1 MYSFQTGAGK
11 RKNKQTV
18 RILSVVI
25 FVLVIALAGVTFSYI
40 RVSGGSR
47 TTNDALMARATSE
60 ANEAQSAVYRLTQS
74 SGTNTMTL
82 LANVRSHIYALQCL
96 NTLASNIYGAGTI
109 IVDNSMLTDCMT
121 TLDAA
126 EQAGSA
132 TFPHIGN
139 RINRP
144 RAQTFHRLRTAAE
157 VKAGSAHIIT

>member
-40 RVSGGSR
+40 RISGVSR

-74 SGTNTMTL
+74 SGTNTMN
-82 LANVRSHIYALQCL
+82 ASRQCPQPYL
-96 NTLASNIYGAGTI
+96 RASMPEHARF
-109 IVDNSMLTDCMT
+109 
-121 TLDAA
+121 
-126 EQAGSA
+126 Q
-132 TFPHIGN
+132 H
-139 RINRP
+139 
-144 RAQTFHRLRTAAE
+144 LRRR
-157 VKAGSAHIIT
+157 HDYRR